1 MHTISK
7 IMLSLSIA
15 SLILFILS
23 VLSFNNFLLL
33 SSPFL
38 IISVISTIIRMI
50 RYEKILRIRKIIEEL
65 KNELKL

>member
-15 SLILFILS
+15 SLILF
-23 VLSFNNFLLL
+23 VLSILNLKHFLLL